1 MDVDVMRHIASQ
13 ELKITVRSKWTL
25 IFALV
30 FGVLALGIATVGLT
44 TAGYAGFQSFTRTS
58 ASLLNLVLYI
68 VPLMALLM
76 GTLSFTSEK
85 AANDLLFAQPISRSE
100 ILLGKTLGLF
110 GSILVSTLIGFGLAG
125 VIIAVNVGA
134 NGSLRYLMFVGL
146 ALGLGL
152 AFLSLAILAA
162 IAAHRR
168 ASAFGLALFL
178 WFFFVIF
185 YDLLVIG
192 VTFLMKPTMAN
203 AFTLFSL
210 FGNPVD
216 IVRVAGLI
224 LLGGREMFGPAG
236 ALLVRT
242 LGGTTGVMILV
253 MAMIGLWIIIPLII
267 ANRLLWKQ
275 DI

>member
-1 MDVDVMRHIASQ
+1 MDVDVMRHIAGQ

-25 IFALV
+25 ILAIV
-30 FGVLALGIATVGLT
+30 FGVLALGISTFGLT
-44 TAGYAGFQSFTRTS
+44 TAGYVGFQSFTRTS

-76 GTLSFTSEK
+76 GTLSFISEK
-85 AANDLLFAQPISRSE
+85 AANELLFAQPISRSE

-134 NGSLRYLMFVGL
+134 EGSLRYLTFVGL
-146 ALGLGL
+146 ALCLGL
-152 AFLSLAILAA
+152 AFLSLAILAT
-162 IAAHRR
+162 IAAQRR
-168 ASAFGLALFL
+168 TSALGLAMFL

-192 VTFLMKPTMAN
+192 VTFLMKPTLAN

-242 LGGTTGVMILV
+242 LGGMAGVMTLV
-253 MAMIGLWIIIPLII
+253 MAMLVIWIITPLII